1 MTIDWND
8 FNPADTPHLDT
19 LLNLQ
24 PRTENSKPY
33 DVWNDV
39 ICEVV
44 TIYCTNNDLAMIG
57 MSHDTPDVDVE
68 VRLNAERNN
77 LPFTHVSA

>member
-39 ICEVV
+39 ICE
-44 TIYCTNNDLAMIG
+44 
-57 MSHDTPDVDVE
+57 
-68 VRLNAERNN
+68 
-77 LPFTHVSA
+77 